1 MVDCENRI
9 GHAATDAATYA
20 KRTSWQPKPA
30 FTRAVSY
37 PTSIRRSFH
46 TPLTQRYLRGLSETA
61 ERRFVATKAGDAL
74 RTSGEEK
81 IKTV

>member
-1 MVDCENRI
+1 MADCENRI

-30 FTRAVSY
+30 FRRAQFRI

-46 TPLTQRYLRGLSETA
+46 TPLTQRHLRGLSETA

-74 RTSGEEK
+74 RTSGEK
-81 IKTV
+81 KR